1 MGFSFRLAAVKGLRK
16 KEIRSTADEFERP
29 RKRRRVMNSKP
40 CGFENLTDDLLMD
53 ILARLP
59 AKEVT
64 RSMCVSQLWY
74 TVISSRVFI
83 NLFLESPSSTKRQ
96 RLILSIVDKDDPDK
110 YGFLSSSSSSPR
122 DHSDTSVSVLDQY
135 LKMPG
140 LGGYVVNAL
149 RGLLCVRLG
158 RRVRICNLTTKQRVT
173 LPIIRSSLLAE
184 HSDNIWSYFGH
195 DPVHDEYKVL
205 STTWIITE
213 EHNVRSEHQVLVLG
227 PGASWRSTQSRTLPP
242 PHHPFSQGIAINGML
257 YYGAWV
263 DANKCVLMSFDLTLE
278 EFNLIELPVEA
289 GIIWHTYRANL
300 VNYRGKL
307 AVFEYS
313 KLEVDASVD
322 LWVMEDVKK
331 KKWSKNT
338 LVLPLSQMNFVHGDQ
353 LVMQG
358 TSRCGE
364 LRLGLKNLSACQ
376 PSRSEKALVWRDH
389 WIIPA
394 SPPCAALVP
403 DMVPSQLNPKL
414 KGVHHAPYQFS
425 VC

>member
-1 MGFSFRLAAVKGLRK
+1 
-16 KEIRSTADEFERP
+16 
-29 RKRRRVMNSKP
+29 MNSKP

-74 TVISSRVFI
+74 TIISSRVFI

-96 RLILSIVDKDDPDK
+96 RLLLSIVDKADPDK

-184 HSDNIWSYFGH
+184 QSDNIWIYFGH
-195 DPVHDEYKVL
+195 DPVRDEYKVL
-205 STTWIITE
+205 STTWVITE
-213 EHNVRSEHQVLVLG
+213 EHRVRSEHQVLVLG
-227 PGASWRSTQSRTLPP
+227 PVASWRSTQSRTLPP
-242 PHHPFSQGIAINGML
+242 PHHPFSQ
-257 YYGAWV
+257 
-263 DANKCVLMSFDLTLE
+263 
-278 EFNLIELPVEA
+278 
-289 GIIWHTYRANL
+289 
-300 VNYRGKL
+300 
-307 AVFEYS
+307 
-313 KLEVDASVD
+313 D
-322 LWVMEDVKK
+322 LWVMEDMKM

-338 LVLPLSQMNFVHGDQ
+338 LVLPLSQMNFVQGDQ
-353 LVMQG
+353 LVMQC
-358 TSRCGE
+358 TCRCGE
-364 LRLGLKNLSACQ
+364 LRLGLKNLTACQ
-376 PSRSEKALVWRDH
+376 PSRYVIYDMEKNKITRILE
-389 WIIPA
+389 IIP
-394 SPPCAALVP
+394 PLHL
-403 DMVPSQLNPKL
+403 MFLGIN
-414 KGVHHAPYQFS
+414 KGLQTTYCEDDIES
-425 VC
+425 IMYL